1 MKRAQIIFF
10 AIFFLLSATL
20 LLAAAGDG
28 LWVAKVP
35 EKDRARHNPFDGNQ
49 SATAAGAKLFAQN
62 CSSCH
67 GNDASGR
74 DHHPSLRTDRV
85 RSATPGELQWL
96 LTNGSMKNG
105 MPSWSRLPEQQRWQ
119 IVSYLKSL
127 QATQSQVASNEA
139 K

>member
-1 MKRAQIIFF
+1 MNRSRIFV
-10 AIFFLLSATL
+10 IVLFFLISATL

-28 LWVAKVP
+28 LWVTRVP
-35 EKDRARHNPFDGNQ
+35 DKERSRPNPFDGNQ
-49 SATAAGAKLFAQN
+49 SAQAAGAKLFKQN

-67 GNDASGR
+67 GDNAEGK
-74 DHHPSLRTDRV
+74 DHHPSLLSERV
-85 RSATPGELQWL
+85 NSATPGELQWL

-119 IVSYLKSL
+119 IVSYLKTL
-127 QATQSQVASNEA
+127 QPSNAA